1 MVLLD
6 YFTLLL
12 IRDQLSAQSGS
23 RLFEGSLWACRPVSR
38 GIKTFLGGSH
48 LGKPQ
53 TYILSSYFHTN
64 EIERE
69 KKSRSSTKLVF
80 KRTIKA
86 WHMGLRVLD
95 ISTSYYGKLWQVWF
109 FWGKRGG
116 TVFWP
121 CRPSMRAS
129 INIHWNLK
137 AEHYCMLRY
146 IVHKSQIVSF
156 ETLACK
162 WGCCMCKKNTILKII
177 LDR

>member
-95 ISTSYYGKLWQVWF
+95 ISNCYYGKLWQVWF
-109 FWGKRGG
+109 FEGKGVALSFDCVDHQWGQAL
-116 TVFWP
+116 TFT
-121 CRPSMRAS
+121 
-129 INIHWNLK
+129 
-137 AEHYCMLRY
+137 
-146 IVHKSQIVSF
+146 
-156 ETLACK
+156 ETSK
-162 WGCCMCKKNTILKII
+162 QNTNVCW
-177 LDR
+177 DT